1 MPAQPVFSM
10 ERMKSNERILLNHGS
25 GGRLTRQLIDDVFGR
40 HFANPLLDARTDA
53 SIVGFGGE
61 LVAFTTDSFVV
72 QPRFFPGGD
81 IGKLAVCGTVNDL
94 AVSGA
99 RPQALS
105 AAFIIEEGFSR
116 EELVKIVVSMA
127 ATAREA
133 GVTIVTGDTK
143 VVNRGM
149 ADGLFI
155 TTAGIGSVNPQWKA
169 LGCAAMVNP
178 GDVVMV
184 NGYLGDHGMAI
195 LAARNDLPIDATV
208 QSDCAPLNGLIQDV
222 LALGEGVTFMRDAT
236 RGGLGTV
243 VCELAESCGRLITLD
258 EAALPVRPVVSSLC
272 ALFGFDP
279 LFIANEGKVV
289 FTVRPSMAETVL
301 AALKQHPLGRDAAVI
316 GVVGEDRSGLVTGKT
331 AIGGSRVVTVPAGD
345 QLPRIC

>member
-116 EELVKIVVSMA
+116 EELVKLS
-127 ATAREA
+127 
-133 GVTIVTGDTK
+133 
-143 VVNRGM
+143 
-149 ADGLFI
+149 F
-155 TTAGIGSVNPQWKA
+155 QWLQQ
-169 LGCAAMVNP
+169 LGKPV
-178 GDVVMV
+178 
-184 NGYLGDHGMAI
+184 
-195 LAARNDLPIDATV
+195 LP
-208 QSDCAPLNGLIQDV
+208 
-222 LALGEGVTFMRDAT
+222 
-236 RGGLGTV
+236 
-243 VCELAESCGRLITLD
+243 
-258 EAALPVRPVVSSLC
+258 
-272 ALFGFDP
+272 
-279 LFIANEGKVV
+279 
-289 FTVRPSMAETVL
+289 
-301 AALKQHPLGRDAAVI
+301 
-316 GVVGEDRSGLVTGKT
+316 
-331 AIGGSRVVTVPAGD
+331 
-345 QLPRIC
+345 